1 MTTNEKLARLRA
13 SLGITQEE
21 FGARLGISNQFISQ
35 VESGKRSVGLRF
47 LKKVSETFGV
57 SIAELVGEEDRFVVA
72 EDEESFIMKL
82 LKTMT
87 PEEKDAILRSIYR
100 IKRIPLREVP
110 VLGYARAG
118 EPLELV
124 EITQPIDV
132 ITLPENAVKRVSYA
146 VIVKGDSMKDY
157 GIESGDYLLVE
168 PDSPVES
175 GDLVIALIDN
185 KATFKKYKKEGE
197 KICLEPANPEY
208 EKIELIPEMDA
219 KLLKV
224 GMVLSRKGRKKK

>member
-1 MTTNEKLARLRA
+1 MTTNEKLAKLRI
-13 SLGITQEE
+13 SLGLTQEE
-21 FGARLGISNQFISQ
+21 FGDRLGISNQFISQ

-57 SIAELVGEEDRFVVA
+57 SVSELLGEEEKLVVT

-87 PEEKDAILRSIYR
+87 PEEKEAILRSIYR
-100 IKRIPLREVP
+100 IKKIPLREVP

-132 ITLPENAVKRVSYA
+132 ITLPETAVRNVSYA

-157 GIESGDYLLVE
+157 GFEDGDYLLVE
-168 PDSPVES
+168 PDAPVES
-175 GDLVIALIDN
+175 GELVIALIDN

-197 KICLEPANPEY
+197 KIYLEPANPEY
-208 EKIELIPEMDA
+208 ERIELTPDMEV

-224 GMVLSRKGRKKK
+224 DMVLSRKGRKKK

>member
-1 MTTNEKLARLRA
+1 
-13 SLGITQEE
+13 
-21 FGARLGISNQFISQ
+21 
-35 VESGKRSVGLRF
+35 

-57 SIAELVGEEDRFVVA
+57 SIAELVGEKDRFVVA
-72 EDEESFIMKL
+72 EDEGSFIMKL

-87 PEEKDAILRSIYR
+87 PEEKEAILRSIYR

-132 ITLPENAVKRVSYA
+132 LTLPENMVKRVAYA

-175 GDLVIALIDN
+175 GDLVIALIEN

-197 KICLEPANPEY
+197 KIYLEPAY
-208 EKIELIPEMDA
+208 SKYDKIELTPKMDA
-219 KLLKV
+219 RLLKV
-224 GMVLSRKGRKKK
+224 GMVL

>member
-1 MTTNEKLARLRA
+1 M
-13 SLGITQEE
+13 
-21 FGARLGISNQFISQ
+21 
-35 VESGKRSVGLRF
+35 
-47 LKKVSETFGV
+47 KKVFETFGAPL
-57 SIAELVGEEDRFVVA
+57 IELIGEKDRFVVA

-87 PEEKDAILRSIYR
+87 PEEKEAILRSIYR
-100 IKRIPLREVP
+100 IKGIPLREVP

-132 ITLPENAVKRVSYA
+132 LTLPENMVKRVAYA

-175 GDLVIALIDN
+175 GDLVIALIEN

-197 KICLEPANPEY
+197 KIYLEPANPEY
-208 EKIELIPEMDA
+208 DKIELTPKMDA
-219 KLLKV
+219 RLLKV
-224 GMVLSRKGRKKK
+224 GMVLSRKGRKKGKG